1 MRVKAQKL
9 PIFLLK
15 STTKYFPLKKK
26 NSLII
31 RPNLK
36 NPITKKITEFYDFFD
51 LLTFILI
58 FLKMIWMIIERPLNW
73 NFWGVKLQKL
83 P

>member
-58 FLKMIWMIIERPLNW
+58 FLKIKMIIERPLNW